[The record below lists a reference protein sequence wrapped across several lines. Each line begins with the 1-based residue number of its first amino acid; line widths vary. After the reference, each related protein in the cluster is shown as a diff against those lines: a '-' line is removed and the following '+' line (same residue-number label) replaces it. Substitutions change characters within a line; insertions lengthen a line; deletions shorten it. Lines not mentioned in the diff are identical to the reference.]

1 MCLFGKLLKMGK
13 VAFTG
18 MERLLRGR
26 DGKWRTALSWGPPS
40 RPSNVMRSPSELLRC
55 VASLDPACV
64 AAATAMAERD
74 GAIRVRWALSVFER
88 TFEEC

>member
-26 DGKWRTALSWGPPS
+26 DGKWRTALSWGAPS

-64 AAATAMAERD
+64 ASLS
-74 GAIRVRWALSVFER
+74 IRPSPRCSFKPPLPNYSPS
-88 TFEEC
+88 